1 MNARVRA
8 RVKKIVNALKP
19 YDPERIILFGS
30 AARGD
35 ADADSDI
42 DIAIIK
48 NTRARFLDR
57 LERVYDLIDLDCAM
71 DALVYTPKEFAE
83 MQARENPFIE
93 SVLREGITIYE
104 RPKGR
109 SRALACSSRVR
120 SARRTNKCG

>member
-8 RVKKIVNALKP
+8 RVRKIVNALKP
-19 YDPERIILFGS
+19 YDPERVILFGS

-35 ADADSDI
+35 ADQDSDI

-48 NTRARFLDR
+48 ETRARFLDR
-57 LERVYDLIDLDCAM
+57 LGTVYDLIDADFAI

-93 SVLREGITIYE
+93 SILKEGIEIYE

-109 SRALACSSRVR
+109 SRAMARPSRIR
-120 SARRTNKCG
+120 STRRTNKRR

>member
-8 RVKKIVNALKP
+8 RVRKIVNALKP

-109 SRALACSSRVR
+109 SRALARSSRVR